1 MSTSLLYHALNIVG
15 YRYRSTEYVGNEIV
29 FTVEQDPSTLRCP
42 CCGSRSIS
50 KRGATWRRLL
60 APCWAFKRIV
70 IRLAVHRVECH
81 VCKVVRQVKVGFADE
96 NRRYVRQFERCV
108 LDLSS
113 HMTIQD
119 VAKHYGVSWDVVKDI
134 QKRYLKRKFSCPR
147 LKGLRK
153 IAIDEIYVGKKRK
166 FLTIVLDLDT
176 GAVVFIGE
184 GKGADALEPFWKR
197 LKTARKRI
205 EAVAIDM
212 SKAYIHAVTTNLP
225 RAVLVFDHFHVIKLF
240 NEKLTDMRRTLYR
253 ELTDLLQKEVLKGIR
268 WLLLK
273 NPENLDEKRNE
284 RERLEEALRLN
295 QPLACAYYLKEDLRQ
310 IWNQPDKTTAE
321 TVLTDWIRRSEAS
334 GIGMLKK
341 FAKTLASYRSGILAF
356 YDYRISTGPLEA
368 TNNKIKTLQRQAY
381 GFRDSEFFTL
391 KIYAIHLATY
401 ALVG

>member
-15 YRYRSTEYVGNEIV
+15 YRYRSAEYVGNEIV
-29 FTVEQDPSTLRCP
+29 FTIEQDPSTLRCP

-50 KRGATWRRLL
+50 KRGATWRRFL
-60 APCWAFKRIV
+60 APRWAFKRMV
-70 IRLAVHRVECH
+70 IKLAVQRVQCR
-81 VCKVVRQVKVGFADE
+81 VCKAVRQVKVGFADE
-96 NRRYVRQFERCV
+96 NRRFVRQFERSV

-113 HMTIQD
+113 HMTIQS
-119 VAKHYGVSWDVVKDI
+119 VADHFGVSWDVVKDI
-134 QKRYLKRKFSCPR
+134 QKRYLKRKFSRPR
-147 LKGLRK
+147 LKDLRR

-166 FLTIVLDLDT
+166 FLTIVLDVVT
-176 GAVVFIGE
+176 GAVVFVGE

-197 LKTARKRI
+197 LKSGRKRI

-212 SKAYIHAVTTNLP
+212 SRAYIHAVTTNLP

-240 NEKLTDMRRTLYR
+240 NEKLTDLRRTLYR
-253 ELTDLLQKEVLKGIR
+253 EMTDLLKKEVLKGIR
-268 WLLLK
+268 RLLLK

-310 IWNQPDKTTAE
+310 IWNQADKATAE
-321 TVLTDWIRRSEAS
+321 TVLMDWIRRAEAS
-334 GIGMLKK
+334 GLGMLKK
-341 FAKTLASYRSGILAF
+341 FAKTLAAYRSGILAF

-391 KIYAIHLATY
+391 KIYALHLTSY